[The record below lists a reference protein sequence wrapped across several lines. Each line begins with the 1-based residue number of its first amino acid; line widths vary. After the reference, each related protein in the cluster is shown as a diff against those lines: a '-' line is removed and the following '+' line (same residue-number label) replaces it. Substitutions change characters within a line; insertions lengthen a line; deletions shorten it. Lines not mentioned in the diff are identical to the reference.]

1 MSRLVIALIAALIL
15 SGCRWSAR
23 ECPSTPVI
31 VEVPVPVREPIPA
44 ELTAPLDDSM
54 CVDDVEG
61 PTVGEIRRERKGACA
76 AVEIGNARLQQL
88 RGLRPEN
95 PQ

>member
-1 MSRLVIALIAALIL
+1 MTRALAILCVALAL
-15 SGCRWSAR
+15 TGCRWGAR
-23 ECPSTPVI
+23 ECASTPVI
-31 VEVPVPVREPIPA
+31 VEVPVAVREPIPA
-44 ELTAPLDDSM
+44 ELTAPLDDSA
-54 CVDDVEG
+54 CAVEG
-61 PTVGEIRRERKGACA
+61 PTVGDVRRQRAQACA